1 MRNMQL
7 GHLKQ
12 ETRNLQL
19 ILRVFLI
26 LRKKYN
32 LVESAKIRF
41 FIKKQFDEG
50 EIKNSKLSRYPVT
63 NDIR

>member
-1 MRNMQL
+1 MQL

-19 ILRVFLI
+19 ILRGFLI
-26 LRKKYN
+26 RRKKYN

>member
-1 MRNMQL
+1 MQL

-41 FIKKQFDEG
+41 F
-50 EIKNSKLSRYPVT
+50 Y
-63 NDIR
+63 